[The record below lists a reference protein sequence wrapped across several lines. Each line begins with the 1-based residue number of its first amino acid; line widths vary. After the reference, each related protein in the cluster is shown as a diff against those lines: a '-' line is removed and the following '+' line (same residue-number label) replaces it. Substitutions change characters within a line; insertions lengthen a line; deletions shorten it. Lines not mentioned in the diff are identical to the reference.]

1 MHRLPALPP
10 GLVPRVIRFVV
21 VGGGSAGVQ
30 LGVLAGVERWLGPVA
45 AFTVSWVISTSVHYL
60 ANRYWA
66 LPSAR
71 RDAGRQLLEYLGV
84 VALSY
89 LINLGGFQLAHRGLG
104 LGTVWAAFWAIP
116 PSTLVVFLLL
126 NFRVFRK
133 A

>member
-1 MHRLPALPP
+1 
-10 GLVPRVIRFVV
+10 VIRFVV

-45 AFTVSWVISTSVHYL
+45 AFTVSWVISTAVHYL

-133 A
+133 G